1 MMRKPRAKIGLKA
14 NRQEAFAIMLLAHML
29 VFACAGLLCSVFAQ
43 ASESSQPPELTI
55 SASFADKQVAA
66 DEPIEFRLNRP
77 LSKAEGSLAVIIGQA
92 DLTALFTVAEKN
104 LRYDQKT
111 LPLPLGESQVTLYLV
126 SPSNDWK
133 ERARF
138 TLRVGKVAGGQRP
151 GAGGQGSVPQPD
163 PTPGTRPPSP
173 VTDPAQDPKQPRKK
187 LGFDK
192 LSLIP
197 SLTLSFK
204 SQPAQ
209 SNFPLT
215 NRPSRPTFTDLN
227 LQGSFKGEM
236 ARGLLTSQTQF
247 DCVGSSF
254 QQEALRFGQLR
265 EQAPQVDLSSY
276 LMQFQIGKVRYQFGH
291 FSFGASRQ
299 LMNSFSSRGLT
310 ISFPLGNHADFAISA
325 MNGTS
330 IVGYSNFFG
339 LDKNR
344 HRLFSGT
351 LGLELAPK
359 RPGGLRVEVSALNA
373 WVQPVNSFS
382 QGSVNDAERSQGLGF
397 RLLASDA
404 AQRFKLD
411 TGFARSRFTSPSDP
425 LVNQGATIKPFP
437 SIARNARYLDASYD
451 LLKNLTLTK
460 DRKVNLTFG
469 LRHERVDPLFRSLG
483 ASTQADKFSNEF
495 SMIGAIG
502 EINAQ
507 FTHSRFNDNLKG
519 IPSILKSLTRAN
531 TFVLG
536 TPTSTLFGNKDKPS
550 LLLPRLSYNF
560 SRVHQFGAAV
570 PVNGGFELD
579 VGLIPNQISTN
590 QGFSADWQIQKW
602 RVGYRLNHS
611 FQDNQQKGR
620 ELADLS
626 SLVNGVAVGV
636 AASPTLDINFDVN
649 IERANNR
656 EARTQDGTLRLGPGV
671 NWRMTK
677 KSTFASSFSNSLA
690 GDAANTR
697 RNRNIEFDVQWAYQF
712 AFGKERFRKLSG
724 QFFIRYA
731 DRYARTRNSIFA
743 TSDLQKNQTLNLGMS
758 FNMF

>member
-1 MMRKPRAKIGLKA
+1 MLAQRTRQTNLLVTRPATLAVLLIAVLLVGSNAK
-14 NRQEAFAIMLLAHML
+14 LL
-29 VFACAGLLCSVFAQ
+29 GISVQ
-43 ASESSQPPELTI
+43 ADEEFQVSV
-55 SASFADKQVAA
+55 SFADKQVAP
-66 DEPIEFRLNRP
+66 DEPIEFRLSRP
-77 LSKAEGSLAVIIGQA
+77 LTKAEGSIAVMVGQA
-92 DLTALFTVAEKN
+92 DLTALFTVTEKN
-104 LRYDQKT
+104 LRYNPKT
-111 LPLPLGESQVTLYLV
+111 LPLPPGESQVTLYLV
-126 SPSNDWK
+126 SPKNDWK
-133 ERARF
+133 ELARF
-138 TLRVGKVAGGQRP
+138 TLRVGKDALGQGS
-151 GAGGQGSVPQPD
+151 GAGGQPVSQATPTPATVRPAPDPQP
-163 PTPGTRPPSP
+163 PAPGT
-173 VTDPAQDPKQPRKK
+173 K
-187 LGFDK
+187 DK
-192 LSLIP
+192 LNLIP
-197 SLTLSFK
+197 SITLSFK

-209 SNFPLT
+209 SNFPLS
-215 NRPSRPTFTDLN
+215 NRPARPTFTDLN
-227 LQGSFKGEM
+227 MQGSFKGEM
-236 ARGLLTSQTQF
+236 ARGLFTSQTQF
-247 DCVGSSF
+247 DFVGASF

-265 EQAPQVDLSSY
+265 EQAPQIDLSSY

-299 LMNSFSSRGLT
+299 LMNSFSSRGMT

-382 QGSVNDAERSQGLGF
+382 QGSVNDAERSSGLGF

-411 TGFARSRFTSPSDP
+411 TGFARSRFTSPSDA
-425 LVNQGATIKPFP
+425 LVNQGATVKPFP

-495 SMIGAIG
+495 SMIGTIG

-507 FTHSRFNDNLKG
+507 FTHSRFNDNLRG
-519 IPSILKSLTRAN
+519 LPSILKSLTRAN
-531 TFVLG
+531 TFILG

-590 QGFSADWQIQKW
+590 QGFTADWQIQKW

-611 FQDNQQKGR
+611 LQNNQQKGR

-636 AASPTLDINFDVN
+636 AASPTLDINLDVN

-656 EARTQDGTLRLGPGV
+656 EARTQDGTLRMAPGV

-677 KSTFASSFSNSLA
+677 KSTIASSFSASLA
-690 GDAANTR
+690 GDAADTR
-697 RNRNIEFDVQWAYQF
+697 RNRNIEFDIQWAYQF

-758 FNMF
+758 FNIF

>member
-1 MMRKPRAKIGLKA
+1 
-14 NRQEAFAIMLLAHML
+14 MLAQRTRETNL
-29 VFACAGLLCSVFAQ
+29 VFTRPAILPVLLTAVLLVGSSAKLLGISVQ
-43 ASESSQPPELTI
+43 ADEELQV
-55 SASFADKQVAA
+55 SVSFADKQVAP
-66 DEPIEFRLNRP
+66 DEPIEFRLNRSV
-77 LSKAEGSLAVIIGQA
+77 SKGEGTLAVLVGQA
-92 DLTALFTVAEKN
+92 DLTGLFTVAEKN
-104 LRYDQKT
+104 LRYDPKA
-111 LPLPLGESQVTLYLV
+111 LPLPPGESQVTLYLV
-126 SPSNDWK
+126 SPKNEWK
-133 ERARF
+133 ELARF
-138 TLRVGKVAGGQRP
+138 TLRVGKDAGQAS
-151 GAGGQGSVPQPD
+151 GAGGQGPVPQVGPAPD
-163 PTPGTRPPSP
+163 TKPPTPSAQPPASGT
-173 VTDPAQDPKQPRKK
+173 QRK
-187 LGFDK
+187 LN
-192 LSLIP
+192 LIP

-209 SNFPLT
+209 SNFPLA
-215 NRPSRPTFTDLN
+215 NRPARATFTDLN
-227 LQGSFKGEM
+227 LQGSFKSEM
-236 ARGLLTSQTQF
+236 ANGPLTLQTQIDF
-247 DCVGSSF
+247 VGSSF

-276 LMQFQIGKVRYQFGH
+276 LMQFQIGKVRYQLGQ
-291 FSFGASRQ
+291 FSFGANRH
-299 LMNSFSSRGLT
+299 LMNSFSSRGMT
-310 ISFPLGNHADFAISA
+310 ISLPLGNHADFAISA

-330 IVGYSNFFG
+330 IVGYDNFFG

-359 RPGGLRVEVSALNA
+359 RPGGLRVEVTALDA

-404 AQRFKLD
+404 AQRFKLE

-425 LVNQGATIKPFP
+425 LVNQGATVKPIP
-437 SIARNARYLDASYD
+437 SLARNARYLDASYD

-460 DRKVNLTFG
+460 DRKVNLTFS
-469 LRHERVDPLFRSLG
+469 LRHECVDPLFRSLG

-495 SMIGAIG
+495 SMIAAIG

-507 FTHSRFNDNLKG
+507 FTHSRFNDNLNG

-531 TFVLG
+531 TFILG
-536 TPTSTLFGNKDKPS
+536 TPTATLFGNKDKPS
-550 LLLPRLSYNF
+550 PFLPRLSYNF

-579 VGLIPNQISTN
+579 PGAIPDQISTN

-611 FQDNQQKGR
+611 FQNNQQKGR

-626 SLVNGVAVGV
+626 SLVNGFAVGV
-636 AASPTLDINFDVN
+636 AATPTLDLNLDVN
-649 IERANNR
+649 VERANNR

-671 NWRMTK
+671 NWRLTK
-677 KSTFASSFSNSLA
+677 KSTFSSSFSSSLA
-690 GDAANTR
+690 GDAADTR

-712 AFGKERFRKLSG
+712 SLGKEKFRKLSG

-731 DRYARTRNSIFA
+731 DRYARARNSTFA
-743 TSDLQKNQTLNLGMS
+743 SNVLQKNQTVNLGLSLNL
-758 FNMF
+758 F